1 MSARSTTSGCCWPCP
16 PSPRRSGRPS
26 RSTTTPLAD
35 GEIDFLIGGGLPTL
49 IWQVDAIDLGAPHG
63 VACDHVWSIESLL
76 AEGQPGGPIAIVTCE
91 REQGPAYRVPV
102 DPATT
107 AELRA
112 ALGLP
117 LAP

>member
-1 MSARSTTSGCCWPCP
+1 MPFDQERLLIALPALAAQVGASEPLY
-16 PSPRRSGRPS
+16 
-26 RSTTTPLAD
+26 TTPLAA

-63 VACDHVWSIESLL
+63 VACDHVWSIEILL